1 LQFQAQAVFALAL
14 RSPITPLPL
23 TGALQGASDFVIKG
37 VSPFLFSGTQR
48 LNPRKRLQLI
58 TA

>member
-14 RSPITPLPL
+14 QSPITPLPL
-23 TGALQGASDFVIKG
+23 TDALQGASDSGIES